1 MTEQL
6 ELDLSF
12 TQNNEDIP
20 DSFFQGVNQDED
32 RRHPVETIC
41 HPTCNRIQVHLRCI
55 DDMWIWGVTIHGNN
69 GGMGFYPFRK
79 WGRKHVS
86 TSRDLALS
94 AAFSYA
100 SLRLPEYMK

>member
-12 TQNNEDIP
+12 GSTKEDVP
-20 DSFFQGVNQDED
+20 DSFFQETNTNDD
-32 RRHPVETIC
+32 RRHPVETIS
-41 HPTCNRIQVHLRCI
+41 HPKTDRVLVHLRCI
-55 DDMWIWGVTIHGNN
+55 DDIWLWGVTIHGNN

-79 WGRKHVS
+79 WGREHVS